1 MVVTGGSTLCFEH
14 RFVAVWIRGSW
25 QAYVLISVKNRQKG
39 TKLFIIVRY
48 NERKEEDPGFPVLQI
63 PKLFVSLCPG

>member
-1 MVVTGGSTLCFEH
+1 MAVTGGSTLCFEH
-14 RFVAVWIRGSW
+14 RFVAVWIRDSW

-48 NERKEEDPGFPVLQI
+48 NE
-63 PKLFVSLCPG
+63 